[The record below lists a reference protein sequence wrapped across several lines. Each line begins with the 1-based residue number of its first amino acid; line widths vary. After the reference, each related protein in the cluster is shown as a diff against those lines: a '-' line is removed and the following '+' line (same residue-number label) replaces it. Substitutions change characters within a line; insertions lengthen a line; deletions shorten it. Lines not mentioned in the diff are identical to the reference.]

1 MKAIQIHQF
10 GEAEVLRYEEV
21 PEPRPKEG
29 EVLVEVKAAG
39 VNYADILTRRA
50 SIPKSLFP
58 LCPASRPPG

>member
-10 GEAEVLRYEEV
+10 GEPEVLRYEEV

-39 VNYADILTRRA
+39 GGN
-50 SIPKSLFP
+50 SLFE
-58 LCPASRPPG
+58 LLWLQFAF